1 MKKNISAA
9 VASTNGYEALEDW
22 ARSRPKSGYRSC
34 LRTKSRSFWV
44 GKSRSG
50 SPNRRG
56 YRNGHGEPR
65 RFAMMNGTMEVRR
78 PRVRNTADRFESQI
92 LPYFR
97 RKSKQLGE
105 LLADLYLHGLATGD
119 FEQAMRGLL
128 GAGAPCVASIEGCKP
143 MNNTQVV
150 VSWPSEP
157 RESTMAST
165 DGSPS
170 LKRWPNG
177 AAFG

>member
-1 MKKNISAA
+1 MRLWRTGHGPGS
-9 VASTNGYEALEDW
+9 
-22 ARSRPKSGYRSC
+22 KSGYRSC

-50 SPNRRG
+50 VRI
-56 YRNGHGEPR
+56 GEDT
-65 RFAMMNGTMEVRR
+65 GT
-78 PRVRNTADRFESQI
+78 
-92 LPYFR
+92 
-97 RKSKQLGE
+97 
-105 LLADLYLHGLATGD
+105 ATGNRATLRND
-119 FEQAMRGLL
+119 ERDDGGSTTSGPKHDRSIRESDSAVFSTEIETAGRATSRSLPPRSGHRGLR
-128 GAGAPCVASIEGCKP
+128 AGNARTAWRWRSVVASIEGCKP

-157 RESTMAST
+157 RESNMAST